1 MKRNCV
7 FQIPRGNTN
16 RYVYIF
22 VYKGSYYNVT
32 LKVLYGNAPYKTI
45 STISSKHKDLGGFIE
60 CCQDCDSR
68 DQIGKTYDTNLYDY
82 FVCCFGHE
90 NSNEFREARKN
101 FIESL
106 AAYAVISYI
115 LQIKDRHNGNICY
128 STRWLDI

>member
-45 STISSKHKDLGGFIE
+45 STIKVPTKDIYPY
-60 CCQDCDSR
+60 
-68 DQIGKTYDTNLYDY
+68 INTVVANTY
-82 FVCCFGHE
+82 
-90 NSNEFREARKN
+90 
-101 FIESL
+101 
-106 AAYAVISYI
+106 
-115 LQIKDRHNGNICY
+115 
-128 STRWLDI
+128 